1 MKTGFNFD
9 NIENIAYLGP
19 SGSYTEM
26 ATDYFVDKYNLC
38 VRPVVQKTIR
48 QVAEFV
54 DENPNTLGVLPVE
67 NSIEGAVRE
76 TLDNLIKLKN
86 PNIKILSEVIMPIEH
101 CLLARTTEF
110 YSITGG
116 IISHPQALAQ
126 CQNFIHTELPYR
138 IEIMETSSTAEA
150 ARSLANYNLTYAAI
164 GSRKTADIYR
174 LNILK
179 ENINDDK
186 SNQTRFI
193 LIGDCEAPFAKGMQS
208 SVAFSTENKPGA
220 LFDVLEVFRNNNIN
234 LSYISSR
241 PSKHKFGEYI
251 FIVSFDGHTSSNQIF
266 KTVDEI
272 KNKTTFFR
280 FLGSYYIDRAKNC
293 T

>member
-1 MKTGFNFD
+1 MKSGFNFD

-19 SGSYTEM
+19 TGSYTEM
-26 ATDYFVDKYNLC
+26 AADYFADKYNLQG
-38 VRPVVQKTIR
+38 RPVEQKTIR
-48 QVAEFV
+48 QAVEFV
-54 DENPNTLGVLPVE
+54 DNTPNSLGVLPVE

-126 CQNFIHTELPYR
+126 CQNFIHTEMPYR
-138 IEIMETSSTAEA
+138 IETIESSSTAEA

-164 GSRKTADIYR
+164 GSRKLADIYR
-174 LNILK
+174 LNVLR

-186 SNQTRFI
+186 SNCTRFI
-193 LIGDCEAPFAKGMQS
+193 LIGDCDAPFAKGMQS
-208 SVAFSTENKPGA
+208 SLAFSTENKPGA
-220 LFDVLEVFRNNNIN
+220 LLDVLEIFRKNNIN

-251 FIVSFDGHTSSNQIF
+251 FIVSFDGHTNSSQILR
-266 KTVDEI
+266 TVEEMRE
-272 KNKTTFFR
+272 KTTFFR
-280 FLGSYYIDRAKNC
+280 FLGSYYIDTVKNV
-293 T
+293 